1 MKQFNK
7 EILVYNSIPFAS
19 VRGILFNYKMFNKL
33 RNKFLEM
40 RKLLFTLIAIS
51 FISCTQTQKAVYQQE
66 ETYTQEDRTLII
78 FYNEN
83 EISLPKLKRKV
94 KSYGAEIIY
103 EYKEMKGIAVRIF
116 RGKSI
121 EQGRKYFESIKGV
134 TNVMKDGK
142 VELH

>member
-1 MKQFNK
+1 M
-7 EILVYNSIPFAS
+7 LNSIAAKSLFAAS
-19 VRGILFNYKMFNKL
+19 SIFAR
-33 RNKFLEM
+33 RA
-40 RKLLFTLIAIS
+40 FTSTFGL
-51 FISCTQTQKAVYQQE
+51 
-66 ETYTQEDRTLII
+66 D
-78 FYNEN
+78 

-134 TNVMKDGK
+134 TKVTKDSK

>member
-1 MKQFNK
+1 M
-7 EILVYNSIPFAS
+7 VYNSIPFTS
-19 VRGILFNYKMFNKL
+19 VRGILFDSKMFNKL
-33 RNKFLEM
+33 RSKFLEM

-66 ETYTQEDRTLII
+66 ETYTQEERTLIV
-78 FYNEN
+78 FYDEN

-134 TNVMKDGK
+134 TNVTKDSK

>member
-1 MKQFNK
+1 M
-7 EILVYNSIPFAS
+7 
-19 VRGILFNYKMFNKL
+19 VRGILFDSKMFNKL
-33 RNKFLEM
+33 RSKFLEM
-40 RKLLFTLIAIS
+40 RKILLLLIAIL
-51 FISCTQTQKAVYQQE
+51 FVGCVQTQKAMYQQE
-66 ETYTQEDRTLII
+66 ETYTQEERTLIV
-78 FYNEN
+78 FYDEN

-103 EYKEMKGIAVRIF
+103 EYKEMKGIAVRISQ
-116 RGKSI
+116 GKSI

>member
-1 MKQFNK
+1 
-7 EILVYNSIPFAS
+7 
-19 VRGILFNYKMFNKL
+19 
-33 RNKFLEM
+33 M
-40 RKLLFTLIAIS
+40 RKLLFILIAIS

-66 ETYTQEDRTLII
+66 ETYTQEDRTLIV

-103 EYKEMKGIAVRIF
+103 EYNEMKGIAVRIS

-121 EQGRKYFESIKGV
+121 EQGRKYFENIKGV
-134 TNVMKDGK
+134 TNVIKEGK

>member
-1 MKQFNK
+1 
-7 EILVYNSIPFAS
+7 
-19 VRGILFNYKMFNKL
+19 
-33 RNKFLEM
+33 M

-83 EISLPKLKRKV
+83 EISLQNLKRKI

-103 EYKEMKGIAVRIF
+103 ENKEIKGIAVRIF

-121 EQGRKYFESIKGV
+121 EQGRKYFENIKGV
-134 TNVMKDGK
+134 TNLMKESK

>member
-1 MKQFNK
+1 M
-7 EILVYNSIPFAS
+7 VYNYIPFTL
-19 VRGILFNYKMFNKL
+19 VRGILFDSKMFNKL
-33 RNKFLEM
+33 RSKFLEM
-40 RKLLFTLIAIS
+40 RKILLLLIAIL
-51 FISCTQTQKAVYQQE
+51 FVGCMQTQKAVYQQE

-78 FYNEN
+78 FYDEN

-103 EYKEMKGIAVRIF
+103 EYKEMKGVAVRIF

-121 EQGRKYFESIKGV
+121 EQGRKYFENIKGV
-134 TNVMKDGK
+134 TNVTKDSK

>member
-1 MKQFNK
+1 
-7 EILVYNSIPFAS
+7 
-19 VRGILFNYKMFNKL
+19 
-33 RNKFLEM
+33 M

-78 FYNEN
+78 FYDEN

-103 EYKEMKGIAVRIF
+103 EYKEKKGITVRIF
-116 RGKSI
+116 RGKFHRTGEKI
-121 EQGRKYFESIKGV
+121 
-134 TNVMKDGK
+134 
-142 VELH
+142 L

>member
-1 MKQFNK
+1 
-7 EILVYNSIPFAS
+7 
-19 VRGILFNYKMFNKL
+19 
-33 RNKFLEM
+33 M
-40 RKLLFTLIAIS
+40 RKILLLLVAMS
-51 FISCTQTQKAVYQQE
+51 FIGCTQIQKAVYQEE
-66 ETYTQEDRTLII
+66 ETYTQEERTLIV
-78 FYNEN
+78 FYDEN

-103 EYKEMKGIAVRIF
+103 EYKEMKGIAVRISQ
-116 RGKSI
+116 GKSI

>member
-1 MKQFNK
+1 
-7 EILVYNSIPFAS
+7 
-19 VRGILFNYKMFNKL
+19 MFNKL
-33 RNKFLEM
+33 RSKFLEM

-66 ETYTQEDRTLII
+66 ETYTQEERTLIV
-78 FYNEN
+78 FYDEN

-103 EYKEMKGIAVRIF
+103 EYKEMKGIAVRIS

>member
-1 MKQFNK
+1 
-7 EILVYNSIPFAS
+7 
-19 VRGILFNYKMFNKL
+19 
-33 RNKFLEM
+33 M

-51 FISCTQTQKAVYQQE
+51 FISCTQTQKALYQQE
-66 ETYTQEDRTLII
+66 ETYTQEERTLIV
-78 FYNEN
+78 FYDEN

-103 EYKEMKGIAVRIF
+103 EYKEKKGIAVRIS

-134 TNVMKDGK
+134 TKVTKDSK

>member
-1 MKQFNK
+1 
-7 EILVYNSIPFAS
+7 
-19 VRGILFNYKMFNKL
+19 
-33 RNKFLEM
+33 M
-40 RKLLFTLIAIS
+40 RKILSLFIAMS
-51 FISCTQTQKAVYQQE
+51 FFSCMQTQKAVYQQE
-66 ETYTQEDRTLII
+66 ETYTQEDRTLIV

-94 KSYGAEIIY
+94 KSYDAEIIY
-103 EYKEMKGIAVRIF
+103 EYKEMKGIAVRIS

>member
-1 MKQFNK
+1 
-7 EILVYNSIPFAS
+7 
-19 VRGILFNYKMFNKL
+19 
-33 RNKFLEM
+33 M
-40 RKLLFTLIAIS
+40 RKILLLLIAMS
-51 FISCTQTQKAVYQQE
+51 FIGCAQTQKAVYQEE
-66 ETYTQEDRTLII
+66 ETYTQEERTLIV

>member
-19 VRGILFNYKMFNKL
+19 VREILFNYKMFNKL
-33 RNKFLEM
+33 RSKFLEM

-51 FISCTQTQKAVYQQE
+51 FISCTQTQKVVYQQE
-66 ETYTQEDRTLII
+66 ETYTQEERTLIV
-78 FYNEN
+78 FYDEN

>member
-7 EILVYNSIPFAS
+7 EILVYNLIPFTL
-19 VRGILFNYKMFNKL
+19 VRGILFDSKMFNKL
-33 RNKFLEM
+33 RSKFLEM

-103 EYKEMKGIAVRIF
+103 EYKEMKGIVVRIF

>member
-1 MKQFNK
+1 
-7 EILVYNSIPFAS
+7 
-19 VRGILFNYKMFNKL
+19 
-33 RNKFLEM
+33 M

-66 ETYTQEDRTLII
+66 ETYTQEERTLIV

-103 EYKEMKGIAVRIF
+103 EYKEMKGIAVRISQ
-116 RGKSI
+116 GKSI